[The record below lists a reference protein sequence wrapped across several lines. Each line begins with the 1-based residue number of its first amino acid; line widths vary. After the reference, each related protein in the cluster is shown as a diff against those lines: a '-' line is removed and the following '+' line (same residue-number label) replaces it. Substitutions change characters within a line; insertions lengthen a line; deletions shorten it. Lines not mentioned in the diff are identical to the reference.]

1 MMKIAMLFPYAPSY
15 REPIYQLMDETFD
28 VDWFFCGNA
37 ERPLKLFNYSLLKNC
52 NLNLQ
57 EKQVIG
63 PFTRYTGINALN
75 LEKYD
80 ALIIAG
86 VYQNLSEWELAF
98 KYGRCRKK
106 PKLFFWTHGMY
117 GKESAFR
124 KCVKNVLYKSGDGL
138 LLYGNYAKDL
148 MIKMGYEDKKLYVIH
163 NSLDYSKQLVLRE
176 QRLKSSIYSSRF
188 NNSYPTLIF
197 IGRLTKVK
205 QLDMLIDAVFSLSQK
220 GEHYNISF
228 VGDGTER
235 EQLEQ
240 KVASLRLSN
249 QVWFYGEC
257 YDEVKN
263 AELIYNADLCVA
275 PGNIGLTAMH
285 VLMFGC
291 PAITHNDFK
300 WQMPEFEA
308 IHEGITGG
316 FFSAGVVE
324 SLANSISQWFKVH
337 GKDRE
342 QIRQNCFYEIDNYW
356 TPQFQVEVLH
366 KALED

>member
-1 MMKIAMLFPYAPSY
+1 MKKIAMLFPYAPSY
-15 REPIYQLMDETFD
+15 REPIYQLMDEHFE

-37 ERPLKLFNYSLLKNC
+37 ARPLKLFNYSLLKNC
-52 NLNLQ
+52 NLSLK
-57 EKQVIG
+57 EKNVIG
-63 PFTRYTGINALN
+63 PFTKYEGLKTLH
-75 LEKYD
+75 LEEYD
-80 ALIIAG
+80 VLIIAG
-86 VYQNLSEWELAF
+86 VYQCLSEWKLAF
-98 KYGRCRKK
+98 KYGRCKKK

-117 GKESAFR
+117 GKESIFR
-124 KCVKNVLYKSGDGL
+124 RWAKNLLYKSGDGL

-148 MIKMGYEDKKLYVIH
+148 MTSMGYDDNNLFVIH
-163 NSLDYSKQLVLRE
+163 NSLDYAKQFSLRE
-176 QRLKSSIYSSRF
+176 QGLASSIYSSHF
-188 NNSYPTLIF
+188 NNNYPTLIF

-205 QLDMLIDAVFSLSQK
+205 QLDMFVDAVYALSQN

-235 EQLEQ
+235 TQLEQ
-240 KVASLRLSN
+240 RVATLGLQN

-291 PAITHNDFK
+291 PAITHDDFK

-316 FFSAGVVE
+316 FFNAGDVK
-324 SLANSISQWFKVH
+324 SLANTISQWFKDY

-342 QIRQNCFYEIDNYW
+342 QIRQNCFHEIDNYW
-356 TPQFQVEVLH
+356 TPQFQIEVLH
-366 KALED
+366 KALDD